1 MINNNG
7 PRVTISNR
15 NRHYLDCQ
23 EVLMNDAVRIVSIF
37 GVVAAI
43 VAFIF
48 IVFVPLVFKLS
59 VMFQELIGI

>member
-1 MINNNG
+1 
-7 PRVTISNR
+7 
-15 NRHYLDCQ
+15 
-23 EVLMNDAVRIVSIF
+23 MNDAVRIVSIF